1 MLMQPRW
8 GVSVKVPNR
17 LIILF
22 MSKHKLQFWYMCY
35 KSKKRIQLF
44 KYLRNSLNI
53 GWTWSNPWNKSRVS
67 IFRLLQK
74 IMYLNDQNR
83 VFKLL
88 LRVIILLNV
97 TTCFRNVY
105 NWIGTNVVET
115 IEKITIL
122 SITSYPWI
130 NSTCH
135 IFVV

>member
-1 MLMQPRW
+1 MQPR
-8 GVSVKVPNR
+8 SSKTI
-17 LIILF
+17 IIL
-22 MSKHKLQFWYMCY
+22 MSKHKFQCWYMCY
-35 KSKKRIQLF
+35 KSKRGVQLSQ
-44 KYLRNSLNI
+44 YLRNSLNI

-74 IMYLNDQNR
+74 IRYLNDQNR

-135 IFVV
+135 IFIV